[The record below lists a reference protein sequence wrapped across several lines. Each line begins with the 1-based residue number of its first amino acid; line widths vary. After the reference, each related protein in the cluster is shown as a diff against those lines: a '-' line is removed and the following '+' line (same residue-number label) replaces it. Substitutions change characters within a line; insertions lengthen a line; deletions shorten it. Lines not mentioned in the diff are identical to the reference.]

1 MSQVSIG
8 VGSHWLTGDA
18 AVSLIA
24 CIAEAG
30 TSVKINSSG
39 RTRAEQQAL
48 YNRYL
53 ADVRAGKKP
62 PRWASKPGTSMHELG
77 IAVDIQTNSALW
89 KYMGAGKGAAADWT
103 RPLLAPPYNET
114 WHFEFHPQ
122 PKPTT
127 RKKVRNMLH
136 FALPQGK
143 YVILTSDGRRIDYTS
158 GTSDFPNG
166 IAGIIGNAVAADE
179 AVVSSFQRQLRN
191 SGPTVAAP
199 VVDVITLATT
209 VADQVGDALADSVAD
224 KFSSRL
230 KS

>member
-8 VGSHWLTGDA
+8 VGSHWLRADA
-18 AVSLIA
+18 AASLIA

-30 TSVKINSSG
+30 TSSKINSSG

-62 PRWASKPGTSMHELG
+62 PRWASKPGTSTHELG
-77 IAVDIQTNSALW
+77 IAADIQTNSALW
-89 KYMGAGKGAAADWT
+89 NYMVAGQGAAADWT
-103 RPLLAPPYNET
+103 RPLLAPPYNEK

-122 PKPTT
+122 PKPLKE
-127 RKKVRNMLH
+127 RKKTNEMLH

-143 YVILTSDGRRIDYTS
+143 YVILTGDGRRIDYTS

-179 AVVSSFQRQLRN
+179 ALVSSFQRQLRA
-191 SGPTVAAP
+191 SGPSVQGAS
-199 VVDVITLATT
+199 VDGGAL
-209 VADQVGDALADSVAD
+209 ADQVADELSN
-224 KFSSRL
+224 RL
-230 KS
+230 KG